1 MIMALREKLFTVND
15 VARLLEI
22 TPGRV
27 RQICR
32 EREIGEVIGTTR
44 LLTAEDI
51 KAVEERPDGRQ
62 FNGRSKR
69 TA

>member
-1 MIMALREKLFTVND
+1 MAIREKLFTVND
-15 VARLLEI
+15 VARLLEV

-51 KAVEERPDGRQ
+51 KTIEQRPDGRQ
-62 FNGRSKR
+62 FNGRTSR
-69 TA
+69 PA